1 MVEAVEVLAS
11 DPRSVAMALSA
22 VERGGSGA
30 EELMAALRGRLG
42 RARTVGITGAP
53 GVGKSTLVEAMG
65 AALLSGEERVAVL
78 AVDPSSPFSGGALL
92 GDRVRMPEL
101 LERGGFVRSM
111 ATRGAL
117 GGLAVATSDALD
129 VLDAAGISWILV
141 ETVGAGQDEVDVA
154 GEVQTVVL
162 VTVGGLGDDVQAS
175 KAGVMEIAHVFVVNK
190 ADQSAADSQVAA
202 IEDALALAA
211 PAPWQPPVLRTSAL
225 IGEGLAELLAAVKNH
240 QRFLD
245 GCDGRED
252 ARRRRARRRVERI
265 VTAMVQERLKGPLRA
280 AFADALEDVARGSLD
295 PYGAARRV
303 LEAVGREGG

>member
-1 MVEAVEVLAS
+1 
-11 DPRSVAMALSA
+11 
-22 VERGGSGA
+22 
-30 EELMAALRGRLG
+30 
-42 RARTVGITGAP
+42 
-53 GVGKSTLVEAMG
+53 
-65 AALLSGEERVAVL
+65 
-78 AVDPSSPFSGGALL
+78 
-92 GDRVRMPEL
+92 
-101 LERGGFVRSM
+101 
-111 ATRGAL
+111 
-117 GGLAVATSDALD
+117 
-129 VLDAAGISWILV
+129 
-141 ETVGAGQDEVDVA
+141 VDVA